1 MEGGLAVE
9 RIRLLIAHEQPEE
22 RVRLRGLLEAAGG
35 DDVEVVA
42 QAASGD
48 EAVTLTGA
56 ISPDIVLL
64 DIALTDANPGQ
75 FTQTVRQHFPTTS
88 VVLLSSRPNEEEL
101 FQAIRYGAAA
111 YVSRDTPA
119 RDLIST
125 VRRVRSGKYVIDDN
139 VLNNPSL
146 ATRVLSAFRELA
158 AMDHNV
164 KPLFVPL
171 SAREIEVLENAAR
184 GSSNKQI
191 ARAMSISEQT
201 VKNHLTSIM
210 RKLAV
215 NDRTHAVVYAL
226 RHGWIKVPD
235 I

>member
-1 MEGGLAVE
+1 VDGIRILIADEHPE
-9 RIRLLIAHEQPEE
+9 ETSRIREILH
-22 RVRLRGLLEAAGG
+22 AAGG
-35 DDVEVVA
+35 FKIVGE
-42 QAASGD
+42 AASGED
-48 EAVTLTGA
+48 ALMLTGA
-56 ISPDIVLL
+56 LSPDIALVDVELSRQDGGHLTLSLRLL
-64 DIALTDANPGQ
+64 
-75 FTQTVRQHFPTTS
+75 FPTTTII
-88 VVLLSSRPNEEEL
+88 LLSARPSEEEL
-101 FQAIRYGAAA
+101 FHAIRYGAAA
-111 YVSRDTPA
+111 YLSKEVGP
-119 RDLIST
+119 RDLVGT
-125 VRRVRSGKYVIDDN
+125 VKRVRGGKYVIDDN
-139 VLNNPSL
+139 VLDNPTL

-158 AMDHNV
+158 AMDQQV

-171 SAREIEVLENAAR
+171 SAREIEVLENAAQ

-235 I
+235 L